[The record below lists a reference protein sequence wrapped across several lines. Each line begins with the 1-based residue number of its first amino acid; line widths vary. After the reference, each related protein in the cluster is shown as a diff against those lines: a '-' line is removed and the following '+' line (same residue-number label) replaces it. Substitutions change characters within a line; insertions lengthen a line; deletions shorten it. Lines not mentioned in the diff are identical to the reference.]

1 MLKFMDGF
9 DHYAPSGTKGTV
21 ITKYLTAAG
30 YDIRNASD
38 TTFSVVAGRRAD
50 ATALRFAT
58 TAGVTV
64 NASLGWGFTSAASL
78 VVFGFAF
85 QAGGTRQR
93 ICRIENVIDLD
104 WDTTSGKLKV
114 GTQLGAS
121 PLIMEAWYYLELECD
136 LTAQVVRVWANDELQ
151 MTVPWTTGAPAKY
164 TITWGQTGTAAVT
177 GTIDIDDFYAL
188 DSSAGARVARL
199 HPVEVATR
207 MPTADILAE
216 WTPVG
221 VTGTPAHYTIAG
233 QTLALEA
240 NKPYLQSN
248 VAGQQDIYRSN
259 AVLPSSNEIYGV
271 GIVAL
276 ARKGDVDNRS
286 IGLKISSAGQTTERQ
301 VALTETFKYYQSTEE
316 KAPNGQDWDKNSVE
330 STEFGIVTR

>member
-9 DHYAPSGTKGTV
+9 DHYAPAGTKGTV
-21 ITKYLTAAG
+21 IQKYLAAAG
-30 YDIRNASD
+30 YDVRNATD
-38 TTFSVVAGRRAD
+38 TTFAVVAGRRTGAS
-50 ATALRFAT
+50 ALRFSTVAQ
-58 TAGVTV
+58 ATV
-64 NASLGWGFTSAASL
+64 NASLSWGFTSAASL

-93 ICRIENVIDLD
+93 ICRIENVVDLD
-104 WDTTSGKLKV
+104 WDTATGKLKV
-114 GTQLGAS
+114 GSQLGAS

-136 LTAQVVRVWANDELQ
+136 LTNQQVKIWANNELQ
-151 MTVPWTTGAPAKY
+151 LTVPWTTGAPAKY
-164 TITWGQTGTAAVT
+164 TLTWGQTGTATVT

-188 DSSAGARVARL
+188 DSSSGARVARL
-199 HPVEVATR
+199 EPVEVATR
-207 MPTADILAE
+207 MPTADITAE

-221 VTGTPAHYTIAG
+221 VTGTPDHYTIAG

-248 VAGQQDIYRSN
+248 VAGQKDIYRSN

-286 IGLKISSAGQTTERQ
+286 IGLQISTGGETVERQ
-301 VALTETFKYYQSTEE
+301 VPLTESFKYYQTTEE
-316 KAPNGQDWDKNSVE
+316 KAPGGDDWNQNSVE